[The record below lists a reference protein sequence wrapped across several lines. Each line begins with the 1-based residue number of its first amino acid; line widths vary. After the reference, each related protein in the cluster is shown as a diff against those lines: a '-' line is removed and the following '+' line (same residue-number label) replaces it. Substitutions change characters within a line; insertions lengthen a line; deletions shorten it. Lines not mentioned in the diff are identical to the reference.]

1 MIRAKFQDEQ
11 GIQTGDILLVKNYT
25 LIGWLIG
32 NAFRADSSITWH
44 SNRVDVKRPSGH
56 NGIIGRHKGEL
67 VVFEA
72 QPEGFIATPF
82 KEYLKRVQAGKCEI
96 KVARIH
102 GGFFNEEKDLVNE
115 WCEHKLGAPYDYKAY
130 VSLIWRCMLRLPCI
144 KAVEDEANFYC
155 TEAVRG
161 ALVYIGRNILKE
173 KFSSPYTVEK
183 RISQKRLD
191 IIAEYWYE

>member
-1 MIRAKFQDEQ
+1 MMRCRFQDQ
-11 GIQTGDILLVKNYT
+11 YGLQTGDILLVKNYSI
-25 LIGWLIG
+25 IGWLIG
-32 NAFRADSSITWH
+32 NAFRVDSLLTWH
-44 SNRVDVKRPSGH
+44 GKAAKRPSGH
-56 NGIIGRHKGEL
+56 NGVIGRYNGEL

-96 KVARIH
+96 KLARIH
-102 GGFFNEEKDLVNE
+102 GGLFNEEKALINE
-115 WCEHKLGAPYDYKAY
+115 WCQRKLGAPYDYKAY
-130 VSLIWRCMLRLPCI
+130 VSLIWRCMLRLPYI

-161 ALVYIGRNILKE
+161 ALVYIGRNIFKE